1 MAKPAR
7 KGQSGW
13 QHGAFVKKREWWGCS
28 SGEEGG
34 GAARSKSDRARVRER
49 ERQTARGKGK
59 IRGEG

>member
-49 ERQTARGKGK
+49 ETSGRE
-59 IRGEG
+59 GEDKR